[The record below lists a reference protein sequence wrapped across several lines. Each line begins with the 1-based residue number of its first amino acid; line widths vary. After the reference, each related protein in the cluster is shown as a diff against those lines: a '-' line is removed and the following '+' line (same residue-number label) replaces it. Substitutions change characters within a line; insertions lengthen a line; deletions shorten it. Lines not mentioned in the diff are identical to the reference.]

1 VRLFTDLDRALSDVQ
16 RELSE
21 IGLDDLIAR
30 VDIEESYGLDDLLTG
45 AYGLFWP
52 HARHRRII
60 GRITVPAFNLD
71 VLNWF
76 GGSRTSLRFVLR
88 HEYGHALAH
97 RLGLLGRPGRP
108 WGIGTHVSSYA
119 LTNPDEDLAET
130 VALHLTNR
138 GRFPYRR
145 RDPDLLAKWRAA
157 GALLRAGRSRNHNP

>member
-16 RELSE
+16 RELSA
-21 IGLDDLIAR
+21 IGLDDLIDR

-52 HARHRRII
+52 GARHRRII

-108 WGIGTHVSSYA
+108 WGMGAHVSSYA

-130 VALHLTNR
+130 VALHLTHR